1 MSTICTECDI
11 EFSRKDGMEQL
22 IRIHRAV
29 MRIHHHHQRRNT
41 HRVMK
46 KNPITWHKPTNQQ
59 SLHILRSR

>member
-41 HRVMK
+41 HIMFSNDHR
-46 KNPITWHKPTNQQ
+46 
-59 SLHILRSR
+59 LDY